1 MNENAQ
7 AVIRMQEYIERHL
20 DEQITLIQLARIAGY
35 SPYHAAHLFSALLGV
50 SPLRYIRQLRLSGA
64 AKKIRDEND
73 AILQIAFDYQFD
85 SHEGFAKAFA
95 RQFGMSPREYRR
107 NSPAIPLFRP
117 YRVITQK
124 QEVKFMEMQAV
135 FVQLIHRPLRKAI
148 ILRAKQAEEY
158 FAYCEEVGCDV
169 WGVLC
174 SVKEALN
181 EPMGMWL
188 PDRLIQPG
196 TSRYVQGVE
205 VPSDYAKPLPDGFE
219 TILLE
224 PCTYMVFQSEP
235 YDDEVF
241 EQMILAIQAS
251 IDRYHPENVGYRF
264 DESIAPLY
272 QLEPRGERGYIEAR
286 PVVKI

>member
-1 MNENAQ
+1 MSETAQ
-7 AVIRMQEYIERHL
+7 AIIKMQEYIEEHL
-20 DEQITLIQLARIAGY
+20 DESITLIQLARIAGY

-50 SPLRYIRQLRLSGA
+50 SPLRYIRQLRLSSA
-64 AKKIRDEND
+64 AEKIRDEND

-85 SHEGFAKAFA
+85 SHEGFTKAFS

-117 YRVITQK
+117 YRPITRK
-124 QEVKFMEMQAV
+124 QEVKYMEMQTV
-135 FVQLIHRPLRKAI
+135 FVQLIQRPLRKAI
-148 ILRAKQAEEY
+148 ILRAKQANEY

-205 VPSDYAKPLPDGFE
+205 VPDDYIKPLPDGFE

-251 IDRYHPENVGYRF
+251 IDRYHPESVGYRF
-264 DESIAPLY
+264 DESVAPLY

-286 PVVKI
+286 PVIKI